1 MVIEKSRDK
10 KNKRKVVTLNITML
24 KLMEGKK
31 NRIVSLY

>member
-24 KLMEGKK
+24 NLMEGEGK
-31 NRIVSLY
+31 IG